1 MLVEWLYVNKPS
13 AKGLKKIDPR
23 AFGGE
28 ISSGVFCLLQLEVDI
43 HRVAIASAEAARQW
57 VDTGHALER
66 REDRCVH
73 DRVSAA
79 TNDVGAGNGP
89 IFQNPDFHR
98 ANKRFILLKYR
109 CRLFPL
115 AKKAVMDEFVIPPK
129 LVGVSTSTRL
139 SSSAGTAGGRPLA
152 LGVRIRFPFG
162 VRSIFG

>member
-23 AFGGE
+23 AFGVE
-28 ISSGVFCLLQLEVDI
+28 ISSGVFCLLQLKVDI
-43 HRVAIASAEAARQW
+43 HRVAIASAQAAGQW

-79 TNDVGAGNGP
+79 TNNVGAGYCP

-98 ANKRFILLKYR
+98 ANKGFILLEYR

-115 AKKAVMDEFVIPPK
+115 AKKAVMDEFVIPSK
-129 LVGVSTSTRL
+129 LVRVTASACL
-139 SSSAGTAGGRPLA
+139 SSSAGATSR
-152 LGVRIRFPFG
+152 
-162 VRSIFG
+162 

>member
-23 AFGGE
+23 AFRGE

-73 DRVSAA
+73 NRVSAA
-79 TNDVGAGNGP
+79 TNDVGAGNGS

-98 ANKRFILLKYR
+98 ANKRFILLE
-109 CRLFPL
+109 
-115 AKKAVMDEFVIPPK
+115 D
-129 LVGVSTSTRL
+129 
-139 SSSAGTAGGRPLA
+139 
-152 LGVRIRFPFG
+152 
-162 VRSIFG
+162 